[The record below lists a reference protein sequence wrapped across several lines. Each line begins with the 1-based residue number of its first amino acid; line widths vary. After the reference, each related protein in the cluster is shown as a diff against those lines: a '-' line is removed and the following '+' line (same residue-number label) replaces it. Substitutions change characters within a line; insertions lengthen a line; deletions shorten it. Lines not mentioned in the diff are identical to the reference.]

1 MASLALMC
9 PASAA
14 GLIAPTG
21 KVILTVTGKIAN
33 TNKGDA
39 AVFDRSMLE
48 ALGMDGFETAT
59 PWYNRPVRFD
69 GVQMQHLMQVVG
81 ASGTSVTAV
90 ALNNYTTDIP
100 MTDFER
106 YGVLLAMKRD
116 GVDMP
121 VSDKGPLFIVYPY
134 DSEPEL
140 KSQLFYSRSAW
151 QVAELIV
158 K

>member
-1 MASLALMC
+1 MVSSALMC
-9 PASAA
+9 PASAT
-14 GLIAPTG
+14 GLITPTG
-21 KVILTVTGKIAN
+21 KEILTVTGKIAN

-39 AVFDRSMLE
+39 AVFDRAMLE
-48 ALGMDGFETAT
+48 ALGMDGFETTT

-69 GVQMQHLMQVVG
+69 GVRMQHLMQVVG

-90 ALNNYTTDIP
+90 ALNNYATDIP
-100 MTDFER
+100 STDFER
-106 YGVLLAMKRD
+106 YGALLAMKRD
-116 GVDMP
+116 GIDMP
-121 VSDKGPLFIVYPY
+121 VSDKGALVIVYPY

>member
-1 MASLALMC
+1 MASLALIR
-9 PASAA
+9 PASAT

-69 GVQMQHLMQVVG
+69 GVRMQRLMQVVG

-100 MTDFER
+100 STDFER
-106 YGVLLAMKRD
+106 YGVLLAMRRD

-140 KSQLFYSRSAW
+140 KSQLFYGRSAW
-151 QVAELIV
+151 QVAELVV

>member
-1 MASLALMC
+1 MRR
-9 PASAA
+9 ASAGGLATPA
-14 GLIAPTG
+14 G
-21 KVILTVTGKIAN
+21 KEILTVTGKIAN

-48 ALGMDGFETAT
+48 GLGMEGFETAT

-69 GVQMQHLMQVVG
+69 GVRMLRFMQTVG
-81 ASGTSVTAV
+81 ASGTFVTAV
-90 ALNNYTTDIP
+90 ALNYYTTDIP
-100 MTDFER
+100 VTDFER
-106 YGVLLAMKRD
+106 YGTLLAMKRD

-134 DSEPEL
+134 DSDPEL

-151 QVAELIV
+151 QVAELMV